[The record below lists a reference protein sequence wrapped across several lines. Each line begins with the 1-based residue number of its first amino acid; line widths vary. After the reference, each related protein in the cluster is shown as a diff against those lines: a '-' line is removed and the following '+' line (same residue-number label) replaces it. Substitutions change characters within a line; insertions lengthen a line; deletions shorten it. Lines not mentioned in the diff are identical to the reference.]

1 MGSLAAQPEPA
12 DDGAV
17 AVVVVAHQVRK
28 QASTLSDE
36 LEKSA
41 SRVVVL
47 GKATQMLSQSTDT
60 LGQQSDLD
68 FRRSRVTFVHGVID
82 NDAFLGFPRQRH
94 PALQTK
100 SYWSCLFW
108 FGRSLT
114 DENDLPV
121 TPVAR
126 SGSAAL
132 AVHRAPSA

>member
-47 GKATQMLSQSTDT
+47 GKATQMLSQPTDT

-82 NDAFLGFPRQRH
+82 DDAFLGFPRQRH

-100 SYWSCLFW
+100 SYCSCLFW
-108 FGRSLT
+108 FGGSLT
-114 DENDLPV
+114 DK
-121 TPVAR
+121 
-126 SGSAAL
+126 
-132 AVHRAPSA
+132 RA

>member
-28 QASTLSDE
+28 KSATLSDE

-47 GKATQMLSQSTDT
+47 GKAAQMLGQSPDT

-68 FRRSRVTFVHGVID
+68 FGRTCVALVNGILND
-82 NDAFLGFPRQRH
+82 DAFLGFPRQRH
-94 PALQTK
+94 PALQ
-100 SYWSCLFW
+100 
-108 FGRSLT
+108 
-114 DENDLPV
+114 NDPIGLV
-121 TPVAR
+121 S
-126 SGSAAL
+126 SGSAG
-132 AVHRAPSA
+132 V

>member
-47 GKATQMLSQSTDT
+47 GKAAQMLGQSPDT

-68 FRRSRVTFVHGVID
+68 FRRSRVTFVHGAIR

-94 PALQTK
+94 PALQMILLV
-100 SYWSCLFW
+100 LF
-108 FGRSLT
+108 S
-114 DENDLPV
+114 
-121 TPVAR
+121 
-126 SGSAAL
+126 SGSGG
-132 AVHRAPSA
+132 V

>member
-47 GKATQMLSQSTDT
+47 GKAAQMLGQSTDT

-68 FRRSRVTFVHGVID
+68 FRRSGIGLMEPEFFYYVFFRFGLKCQLPLNLLV
-82 NDAFLGFPRQRH
+82 
-94 PALQTK
+94 
-100 SYWSCLFW
+100 SCIL
-108 FGRSLT
+108 RLI
-114 DENDLPV
+114 
-121 TPVAR
+121 
-126 SGSAAL
+126 
-132 AVHRAPSA
+132 